1 MTEDYAP
8 HVGRSQTTEG
18 VVTAAPADVLAA
30 TLDRDDPRLKDGGA
44 IPPGWHW
51 LYFPEVVRMRDV
63 GPDGHARHGDFFP
76 ELPFKRRMWAANR
89 MRFRAPIRVGER
101 ITRVARIESVV
112 PKTGAT
118 GKLIF
123 VNLAI
128 EIAGSQGI
136 ATEEAMTY
144 VFRPPADKA
153 APAPEPPAPPEGAQW
168 RRTVDPNPV
177 LLFRFSALTM
187 NSHRIH
193 YDLPYVTRE
202 EGYPGL
208 LVHGPLIQMLLV
220 DGLRRARPDAKIESV
235 SVRAIS
241 PLYGGESFAVCGKIE
256 GSTATLWAETPTGR
270 LAMTGEAML
279 AG

>member
-1 MTEDYAP
+1 MTDDYAS
-8 HVGRSQTTEG
+8 HVGRTLTTEG

-30 TLDRDDPRLKDGGA
+30 TLDRDDARLHDGDA

-89 MRFRAPIRVGER
+89 MRFLRPIRVGER
-101 ITRVARIESVV
+101 IVRTARIELVV

-118 GKLIF
+118 GPLIF
-123 VNLAI
+123 VNLDI
-128 EIAGSQGI
+128 TIAGPAGV
-136 ATEEAMTY
+136 ATEERMTY

-153 APAPEPPAPPEGAQW
+153 ETAPEPPAAPEGAQW
-168 RRTVDPNPV
+168 RREIDPSPV

-193 YDLPYVTRE
+193 YDLPYVTQE

-208 LVHGPLIQMLLV
+208 LVHGPLIQVLLV
-220 DGLRRARPDAKIESV
+220 DGLRRARPDARLESV
-235 SVRAIS
+235 TVRAAS
-241 PLYGGESFAVCGKIE
+241 PLYGGEPFTVCGAVE
-256 GSTATLWAETPTGR
+256 GNQARLWAANPAGR
-270 LAMTGEAML
+270 LAMSGEA
-279 AG
+279 AIA